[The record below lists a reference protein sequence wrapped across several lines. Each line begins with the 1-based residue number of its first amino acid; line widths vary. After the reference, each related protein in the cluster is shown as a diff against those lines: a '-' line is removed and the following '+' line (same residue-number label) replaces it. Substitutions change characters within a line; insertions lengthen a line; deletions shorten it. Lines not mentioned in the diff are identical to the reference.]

1 MYMKKITFLFAA
13 ILMNFGYAQTFY
25 DAQAG
30 LPQITYSMSAWGDY
44 DNDGDLDLFISGY
57 LNSNTPGAGGLYEYD
72 NGAFTLV
79 TNSGLPLYDNGE
91 ADWGD
96 FDGDGNLDLLIMG
109 YDEVNF
115 VGVVDVFR
123 SNGNGTFAA
132 MNLGMLPSYLG
143 DTRFADI
150 NNDGHLDIAVT
161 GIETNTWANFTKI
174 YKNNGNNTV
183 SEITTVFPP
192 LNMAKIAF
200 ADYDADG
207 DQDFAISGWNNTTDT
222 PYTALWKNNGDET
235 FTEIT
240 TSFANVWLGDLGW
253 ADYDND
259 GDADLLVTGTAS
271 AASEIYL
278 YRNEGSDTFTEESR
292 TGFIGA
298 HRDGN
303 IEWADFDNDGNVD
316 LYVTGVNV
324 DASGTETAK
333 ALLYINNGNS
343 TFTLNASV
351 LLEPQFFGDV
361 DAADYDA
368 DGKVDLVVTGSDRQ
382 GFGISMV
389 YHNGPLA
396 GIRDNIADNFKVYPN
411 PASDFITI
419 SNSEANDFTIQIM
432 DITGKIVKV
441 ENVNIAS
448 TTLDVSNLNKG
459 VYLLKIIQDS
469 QSLVQKLIIK

>member
-1 MYMKKITFLFAA
+1 MKKITLLGAL

-30 LPQITYSMSAWGDY
+30 LAQVSYSLSAWGDY
-44 DNDGDLDLFISGY
+44 DNDGDLDLYLSGY

-79 TNSGLPLYDNGE
+79 ANSGLPLLDNGE

-96 FDGDGNLDLLIMG
+96 FDGDGNMDVLIMA
-109 YDEVNF
+109 YDESAYI
-115 VGVVDVFR
+115 GIADVFHN
-123 SNGNGTFAA
+123 NGNGTFTA

-143 DTRFADI
+143 DAHFVDI
-150 NNDGHLDIAVT
+150 NNDGHLDIALT

-183 SEITTVFPP
+183 SEIATVFPP
-192 LNMAKIAF
+192 LNMGKMAF

-207 DQDFAISGWNNTTDT
+207 DQDFAISGWNNTTNNT
-222 PYTALWKNNGDET
+222 YTALWKNNGDET
-235 FTEIT
+235 FTETSI
-240 TSFANVWLGDLGW
+240 SFANLWLGDLGW
-253 ADYDND
+253 ADYDAD
-259 GDADLLVTGTAS
+259 GDLDLLVMGTPS
-271 AASEIYL
+271 SASEIHL
-278 YRNEGSDTFTEESR
+278 YKNEGNDTFTEENR
-292 TGFIGA
+292 TGFLGA

-303 IEWADFDNDGNVD
+303 IEWADFDNDGDVD

-333 ALLYINNGNS
+333 ALLYLNNGNS
-343 TFTLNASV
+343 TFTLNSNV
-351 LLEPQFFGDV
+351 LLEPEYFGDV

-368 DGKVDLVVTGSDRQ
+368 DGKVDLVVTGLDRQ

-396 GIRDNIADNFKVYPN
+396 SIQDNLANDFNVYPN
-411 PASDFITI
+411 PASDFVTI
-419 SNSEANDFTIQIM
+419 SNTEVSNFSVQIM
-432 DITGKIVKV
+432 DITGKIIKE
-441 ENVNIAS
+441 ENINTS
-448 TTLDVSNLNKG
+448 TAGFDVSNLNKG
-459 VYLLKIIQDS
+459 IYLLKITQNA
-469 QSLVQKLIIK
+469 QSFIQKLIIK